1 MLLWGLNG
9 KQPMTKYAFIGDV
22 HSQASPL
29 GAALSYCQDN
39 GLTPILLGDLFDSR
53 CELSDSADVFNL
65 VKYAQRKFPGMV
77 ALRSN
82 HQKKLERYIKG
93 NPVNIGPDLEKTLS
107 DFEKA
112 GIHLTSEVLPWLLSF
127 PFGFVFRDSKGT
139 EYRCAHACFPSRIE
153 IQPYRKCRSIWNV
166 TRKEQDLMLYG
177 PRYKTEGGANERSAW
192 WLKPSDRDWVRV
204 AGHYHVVH
212 ESPKSLVLDGD
223 MGGSSSKTLAIDE
236 MALCLYDVEARE
248 LKRFRH

>member
-1 MLLWGLNG
+1 
-9 KQPMTKYAFIGDV
+9 MTKYAFIGDV

-112 GIHLTSEVLPWLLSF
+112 GIHLASEVLPWLLSF